1 MSNHPL
7 TKIPCFGS
15 ADQRFIGALGI
26 AQICSWGS
34 LYYSF
39 PLLAEAMSTEFG
51 WTKTSVYGAA
61 TLGLFLSGVATYPIG
76 VAIDRGYGRRIM
88 AFGSLFAG
96 LLLLAWSQVS
106 SLIMFYAIFAGIGCL
121 QAATLY
127 EPAFAVIAN
136 QMGADKARQGITALT
151 LWGGFASTVFIP
163 LIEQLLMQ
171 VGWHET
177 LTILGGVNIIICAS
191 LYAAVIQPKQDQ
203 PLLSTTPDKSP
214 TLKEHWIIPWV
225 LQQPIFWALMASF
238 LMYAAVFSAFT
249 FHFYPLL
256 LERGL
261 DSTQVITVLAI
272 IGPAQVLGRLV
283 MWRFAPR
290 ASIQIIGSFI
300 VALFP
305 LVFLG
310 IAWLPPTLT
319 ILVSLAVLYG
329 AANGVMTIVR
339 GVAIPEMLT
348 RHSYGTINSVIIAPS
363 LLVKALAPVGAAALW
378 AKAGNYN
385 SVLAVLTLGA
395 LILAM
400 GFWTAVV
407 LRRTVYLNTSE

>member
-7 TKIPCFGS
+7 TKILCFGS
-15 ADQRFIGALGI
+15 ADQRFISALGV

-51 WTKTSVYGAA
+51 WTKTSLYGAA
-61 TLGLFLSGVATYPIG
+61 TVGLLLSGIAAYPVG
-76 VAIDRGYGRRIM
+76 AGIDRGYGRRIM
-88 AFGSLFAG
+88 SLSSLLAG
-96 LLLLAWSQVS
+96 LLLIAWSQIS
-106 SLIMFYAIFAGIGCL
+106 SLIAFYVIFAGIGCL

-136 QMGADKARQGITALT
+136 QMGGDKARQGITALT

-163 LIEQLLMQ
+163 LTEWLL
-171 VGWHET
+171 VHLGWRET
-177 LTILGGVNIIICAS
+177 LMVLGTVNIAICAS
-191 LYAAVIQPKQDQ
+191 LYAAVIQPKLASS
-203 PLLSTTPDKSP
+203 PALHLKKS
-214 TLKEHWIIPWV
+214 LDLNNRQAVIWAVQHSV
-225 LQQPIFWALMASF
+225 FWALLVSF
-238 LMYAAVFSAFT
+238 VVYAAVFSAFT
-249 FHFYPLL
+249 FHLYPLL

-261 DSTQVITVLAI
+261 RSPQVVAVLAV
-272 IGPAQVLGRLV
+272 IGPAQVMGRLL
-283 MWRFAPR
+283 MWKLASN
-290 ASIQIIGSFI
+290 ASIGRVGSFI

-319 ILVSLAVLYG
+319 VLTSIAVLYG

-348 RHSYGTINSVIIAPS
+348 RRSYGTINSAIIAPS
-363 LLVKALAPVGAAALW
+363 LVAKALAPVGVAALW
-378 AKAGNYN
+378 AKTGGYN
-385 SVLAVLTLGA
+385 AVLMALLLGA
-395 LILAM
+395 LILAV
-400 GFWTAVV
+400 GFWVAVALRQDTYPDTAQ
-407 LRRTVYLNTSE
+407 